1 MNATRVLLPLLGLS
15 LALGCA
21 GYGPRGSAGPRIS
34 DVAREGDPARR
45 ASLRLVD
52 QGLATES
59 SGSRRQAVVQYERAL
74 SIDPTNP
81 YAYMALA
88 RHFVEV
94 EDYERGLE
102 YVAQAEVLLG
112 SGDPD
117 SPRAEAHIAGLRGWA
132 LLGMGRED
140 KAAPLLDEA
149 RDLDPVV
156 WSDGRL
162 SADELR

>member
-1 MNATRVLLPLLGLS
+1 MTRAMALPLLLLS
-15 LALGCA
+15 LSLGCA
-21 GYGPRGSAGPRIS
+21 ATGPRGSTGPRIS

-59 SGSRRQAVVQYERAL
+59 GGAGGQAVAQYERAL
-74 SIDPTNP
+74 AIDPTNP

-94 EDYERGLE
+94 RDYERSLE

-112 SGDPD
+112 SGDAD

-132 LLGMGRED
+132 LHGMGRD
-140 KAAPLLDEA
+140 RQAAPLLEEA
-149 RDLDPVV
+149 RDLDPAV

>member
-1 MNATRVLLPLLGLS
+1 MIARGAALPLMLLS
-15 LALGCA
+15 LSLGCA
-21 GYGPRGSAGPRIS
+21 AIGPRGSAGPRIS

-52 QGLATES
+52 QGLANES
-59 SGSRRQAVVQYERAL
+59 GGASGQAVVQYERAL

-112 SGDPD
+112 SGDAD

-132 LLGMGRED
+132 LLGMGREQQ
-140 KAAPLLDEA
+140 AAPLLDEA
-149 RDLDPVV
+149 RDLDPSV
-156 WSDGRL
+156 WNDGRL
-162 SADELR
+162 SADEFR